1 MNVSC
6 FSPLFLVSA
15 SAPTVSSS
23 PTQTSDRV
31 KVYIFTQEDVK
42 FDTGDEVDLNCKILK
57 ANMSITAQWI
67 RHRTREV
74 LVTKNYTA
82 TVNFQPAY
90 KQFHHII
97 DKVSVDDE
105 GRYTCKAAY
114 WNSTSSIDYEDSYNL
129 KVRGICR

>member
-1 MNVSC
+1 MF

-15 SAPTVSSS
+15 SGTIGSPS
-23 PTQTSDRV
+23 PTQKSDRV
-31 KVYIFTQEDVK
+31 MVHTFTQENVT
-42 FDTGDEVDLNCKILK
+42 FDTGDKVDLNCKILK

-67 RHRTREV
+67 RHKTREV
-74 LVTKNYTA
+74 LMTKNYTDE
-82 TVNFQPAY
+82 VVFQPAY
-90 KQFHHII
+90 NQFNHII

-105 GRYTCKAAY
+105 GRYTCKATY